1 MGRRRSDGRDR
12 TSDRRGAQARSGRQA
27 GAVHARSR
35 IDDILFYAL
44 LILVALAPLPLG
56 SVYPLASAVLALA
69 VGVLLVLHAAAL
81 ARRRSVFTQTLGPL
95 SPIIFPFL
103 LVLAWAGLQAT
114 PWTPASWHHPL
125 WREAGAALR
134 EPLAGAVSVDPGETA
149 FVLLRLL
156 CYGGIFWLALQL
168 GRRPERAAMA
178 LIGLSVAGIAYAAY
192 GLVDKFSGANMVL
205 WYVKTAYR
213 DTVTGPFVN
222 RNSFATYAGL
232 GLLCLSGLIVK
243 LSEETASPR
252 ASGRFRA
259 VQFIEALGGGRVLL
273 VAGWAV
279 LLTALLL
286 TDSRGGVVSGLVGL
300 AAFLAAIWTRPKP
313 GRAGARLAAAAIV
326 LGGLGLVAW
335 SGEQVELRLADTTPQ
350 SEQRA
355 IVYELALKGIDRSP
369 GFGTGLGTFAEAF
382 RFDRDDRI
390 HGYWDKAHDT
400 YIEDALELGIP
411 ATFILLTGLAAM
423 LLRCA
428 KGVRDRRRDS
438 VYSCVGVG
446 ATILVAVHSLVDFSL
461 AIPAIAATY
470 ALIMGVAVA
479 QSWRTEEVVAHE

>member
-1 MGRRRSDGRDR
+1 MARRRSDGQERR
-12 TSDRRGAQARSGRQA
+12 SERRGAEPRPGRQA
-27 GAVHARSR
+27 GAVHLRAP
-35 IDDILFYAL
+35 IDGILFYAL

-56 SVYPLASAVLALA
+56 SVYPLASALLTLV
-69 VGVLLVLHAAAL
+69 VGALLVLHAAAL

-95 SPIIFPFL
+95 LPMIVPLL
-103 LVLAWAGLQAT
+103 LVLAWAGLQAA
-114 PWTPASWHHPL
+114 PWTPTSWHHPL
-125 WREAGAALR
+125 WRAAGAALR
-134 EPLAGAVSVDPGETA
+134 EPLPGAVSIDPGETVFA
-149 FVLLRLL
+149 LLRLL

-192 GLVDKFSGANMVL
+192 GLADKLSGANMVL

-213 DTVTGPFVN
+213 DTVTGPFIN
-222 RNSFATYAGL
+222 RNSYATYAGL
-232 GLLCLSGLIVK
+232 GLLCLSGLMVK

-252 ASGRFRA
+252 ASRRFRA
-259 VQFIEALGGGRVLL
+259 VQIIEALGGGRALL
-273 VAGWAV
+273 IAGWGV
-279 LLTALLL
+279 LMTALLL
-286 TDSRGGVVSGLVGL
+286 TGSRGGVVSGFAGL

-313 GRAGARLAAAAIV
+313 GRAGVRLAAAAIV
-326 LGGLGLVAW
+326 VGGLGLVAW

-350 SEQRA
+350 SEERA

-369 GFGTGLGTFAEAF
+369 GLGTGLGTFAEAF
-382 RFDRDDRI
+382 RFDRDERI
-390 HGYWDKAHDT
+390 RGFWDKAHDT

-411 ATFILLTGLAAM
+411 ATLLLLTGLAAM
-423 LLRCA
+423 FLRCA

-438 VYSCVGVG
+438 IYSCVGVG

-461 AIPAIAATY
+461 EIPAIAATY

-479 QSWRTEEVVAHE
+479 QSWRTGEVVAHE